1 MALHLHIKHII
12 KICVLC
18 VTCDCEDMIVPFEN
32 YKNQITPTVQVVQTA
47 QQQSFSR
54 SDIAT
59 TRRAVNDL
67 KDQTQKLSNAILQIA
82 ATSTSCQKEAF
93 EAAWQQRQQLNNV
106 QQQLSSL
113 EQQLSNCLPHAST
126 ARLTDKERKE
136 IQGLYSSGLYTQGQ
150 LADQYGV
157 TQPTISDITKSTN
170 S

>member
-1 MALHLHIKHII
+1 MPP
-12 KICVLC
+12 
-18 VTCDCEDMIVPFEN
+18 DDDD
-32 YKNQITPTVQVVQTA
+32 TPKAPMVQVIQAA

-59 TRRAVNDL
+59 TKRAVRDL

-82 ATSTSCQKEAF
+82 ATSPDCDKEAF
-93 EAAWQQRQQLNNV
+93 EAAWQQRQQLNSV
-106 QQQLSSL
+106 QQQLTSL
-113 EQQLSNCLPHAST
+113 EQQLNNCLPHAST

-157 TQPTISDITKSTN
+157 TQPTISDITKSMK

>member
-1 MALHLHIKHII
+1 MPP
-12 KICVLC
+12 
-18 VTCDCEDMIVPFEN
+18 EDD
-32 YKNQITPTVQVVQTA
+32 ITPKAPTVQVVQAA

-59 TRRAVNDL
+59 TRRAVQDL

-82 ATSTSCQKEAF
+82 ATSPDCAKEAF
-93 EAAWQQRQQLNNV
+93 EAAWQQRQQLNSA
-106 QQQLSSL
+106 QQQLNSL

-157 TQPTISDITKSTN
+157 TQPTISDITKSMK

>member
-1 MALHLHIKHII
+1 MQAHRRKE
-12 KICVLC
+12 KAVPP
-18 VTCDCEDMIVPFEN
+18 EDD
-32 YKNQITPTVQVVQTA
+32 ITPKAPMVQVIQAA

-59 TRRAVNDL
+59 TKRAVQDL

-82 ATSTSCQKEAF
+82 ATSPDCAKEAF
-93 EAAWQQRQQLNNV
+93 EAAWQQRQQLNSV
-106 QQQLSSL
+106 QQQLTSL
-113 EQQLSNCLPHAST
+113 AQQLSNCLPHAST

-157 TQPTISDITKSTN
+157 TQPTISDITKSMK